1 MDFPARLFGKRPA
14 IGRGFF
20 FVSCRHPIISA
31 RGKRVKMSDTLPR
44 NGGIAM
50 DASAIPIEQQGVALC
65 PPDFSDVEDFIP
77 VACFVT
83 RGRDSIEP
91 D

>member
-1 MDFPARLFGKRPA
+1 
-14 IGRGFF
+14 
-20 FVSCRHPIISA
+20 
-31 RGKRVKMSDTLPR
+31 MSDTLPR